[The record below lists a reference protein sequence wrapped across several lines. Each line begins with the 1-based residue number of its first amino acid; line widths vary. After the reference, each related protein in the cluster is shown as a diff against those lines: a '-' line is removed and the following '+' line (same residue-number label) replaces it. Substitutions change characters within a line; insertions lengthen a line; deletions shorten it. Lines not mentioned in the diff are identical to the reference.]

1 MAINF
6 PSSPTVNDTFENNGI
21 IYTWNGTS
29 WSSGQPFRKTKL
41 NIAATAAQTS
51 FSVTYLPGNLSVF
64 LNGVRLIETDDY
76 TASNGTSVVLTQ
88 ATVTGDILSFE
99 SLEAW
104 NITTGSV
111 DGNFNVN
118 GSLTQNNV
126 QVSTVALAA
135 ALAVGLS

>member
-6 PSSPTVNDTFENNGI
+6 PASPALNDTYEVNGI

-29 WSSGQPFRKTKL
+29 WSSGQPFRKTKI
-41 NIAATAAQTS
+41 NVAAVTGQATY
-51 FSVTYLPGNLSVF
+51 SVAYIPGNLTVF
-64 LNGVRLIETDDY
+64 LNGVRLIETDDFV
-76 TASNGTSVVLTQ
+76 ASNGTTVVLTQ
-88 ATVTGDILSFE
+88 SPITGDLLSFE
-99 SLEAW
+99 ALEAW

-118 GSLTQNNV
+118 GILTQNNV